1 MSDFGIIIEQ
11 LRGTLKLDGMAE
23 ACYDVSKM
31 PVHMR
36 PGLEALLARMIE
48 TEIRHRDDA
57 RTQKLLRAAKLPIKA
72 HVEDVICS
80 AERNLTRDKWDALSD
95 CSFVRRAENALVTG
109 ATGTGKSYAVS
120 ALAHQACSI
129 GMKTLYLNM
138 NHFVPVMK
146 QAYLDGTS
154 EKLLG
159 KLGKMDLLILDD
171 FGMQMMTADIRSIL
185 LTLVV
190 DRYEKKSLIVTSQL
204 PVNSWYEYIAENSVA
219 DAMLDRLFNGS
230 HHIDL
235 TGPSMRKGNRK

>member
-1 MSDFGIIIEQ
+1 MSDFSIIIGQ

-31 PVHMR
+31 PIHMR
-36 PGLEALLARMIE
+36 PGIEALLAKMIE

-57 RTQKLLRAAKLPIKA
+57 RTQKLLKAAKLPVKA

-95 CSFVRRAENALVTG
+95 CGFVRRAENALVTG

-146 QAYLDGTS
+146 QSYLDGTS
-154 EKLLG
+154 EKLLN
-159 KLGKMDLLILDD
+159 KLSKLDLLILDD
-171 FGMQMMTADIRSIL
+171 FGMQLMTADIRSIL

-204 PVNSWYEYIAENSVA
+204 PVNAYSGDIRSPNPMISVH
-219 DAMLDRLFNGS
+219 S
-230 HHIDL
+230 VSDL
-235 TGPSMRKGNRK
+235 LYRRQS

>member
-1 MSDFGIIIEQ
+1 MSDLGIIIEQ
-11 LRGTLKLDGMAE
+11 LRGTLKLEGMAE
-23 ACYDVSKM
+23 ACYDVSKL

-36 PGLEALLARMIE
+36 PGLEAALPKMIE
-48 TEIRHRDDA
+48 AEIRHRDDV
-57 RTQKLLRAAKLPIKA
+57 RTQKLLKAAKLAIKS

-80 AERNLTRDKWDALSD
+80 AERNLTRDKWDSLSD
-95 CSFVRRAENALVTG
+95 TGFVRRAENALITG
-109 ATGTGKSYAVS
+109 AMGTGKSFVAC
-120 ALAHQACSI
+120 ALGHQVCSI
-129 GMKTLYLNM
+129 GLKTLYLSM

-159 KLGKMDLLILDD
+159 RLNKMDLIILDD
-171 FGMQMMTADIRSIL
+171 FGMQMMSNDIRSIL

-219 DAMLDRLFNGS
+219 DAMLDHLFNGS

-235 TGPSMRKGNRK
+235 AGQSMRKGRRK